1 MKYGCHVDLE
11 EGQEPDNCVLDG
23 GDVEHCFYAK
33 TYGENARQKCK
44 EWKPIKFQKQEP
56 TGIEA
61 MVCQDI
67 ADRQALGIQKYKTT
81 LADNPLELKEWLEH
95 QYLELLDAALYCKR
109 AIVQIETTK
118 ESKHE

>member
-1 MKYGCHVDLE
+1 MGGVAMNKDCENCRHAYLE
-11 EGQEPDNCVLDG
+11 IENSPNCAMCITGKVGEVRGWEPV
-23 GDVEHCFYAK
+23 
-33 TYGENARQKCK
+33 
-44 EWKPIKFQKQEP
+44 PP

-67 ADRQALGIQKYKTT
+67 ADRQALGIKKYGTT

-109 AIVQIETTK
+109 AIVQIETNE
-118 ESKHE
+118 ESK